1 MFFKFAPFLGSL
13 VFAAI
18 LEVLIFWERL
28 LVMGLVLMGSFLL
41 FSVWPLVR
49 KIRFL
54 LSAGL
59 LAVSSTLLLFLI
71 DSFYEQQIFVA
82 FSAVVFYLLL
92 LGGYRLRLYQRDQT
106 AQGMINLVT
115 LALAFFCYAA
125 LFGWY
130 LNLPDL
136 TQWQVVA
143 IFSLATFLLSWTSFL
158 VWEDDY
164 RAIFLDRKKMQ
175 LAGLD
180 LTKEN
185 FPEEAGISKKTFLTP
200 HRTVNYQMLL
210 FFGFLLALLM
220 GEIAWGLFLW
230 PFNYLTTGVV
240 ALVTFFAFWDSAR
253 MLIKGELSFRM
264 VFLNICLVL
273 LSMGGLLVST
283 NWGLVN

>member
-18 LEVLIFWERL
+18 LEVLIFWEKFL
-28 LVMGLVLMGSFLL
+28 LVGLVLMGSFLL

-49 KIRFL
+49 KTRFL

-59 LAVSSTLLLFLI
+59 LAAGSALLLFLI

-82 FSAVVFYLLL
+82 FSAVIFYLLL
-92 LGGYRLRLYQRDQT
+92 LGGYRLRLYPRDQT
-106 AQGMINLVT
+106 AQGMINLAT
-115 LALAFFCYAA
+115 LAVAFFCYAA

-130 LNLPDL
+130 LNLPEL
-136 TQWQVVA
+136 TQWQAVA
-143 IFSLATFLLSWTSFL
+143 FFALVTFLLSWPSFL

-164 RAIFLDRKKMQ
+164 RAIFLDQKRIAM
-175 LAGLD
+175 AGLESE
-180 LTKEN
+180 KERVEG
-185 FPEEAGISKKTFLTP
+185 EEQISKKVFLTP
-200 HRTVNYQMLL
+200 HRMANYQILL

-264 VFLNICLVL
+264 VALNICLVL